1 MKARKLIG
9 DATFDPDRLKIVGE
23 AFDEAWH
30 DLAGN
35 FPDDAQTIEGV
46 RLRLAT
52 IILDLAKDGQLGRE
66 QLKLSAMRV
75 LRQQYAISTQS

>member
-1 MKARKLIG
+1 MRARKLIA
-9 DATFDPDRLKIVGE
+9 DAAFGPDRLKAVGE

-35 FPDDAQTIEGV
+35 FANDAQTIEAV

-66 QLKLSAMRV
+66 QLKLTAMRV
-75 LRQQYAISTQS
+75 LSQQYAISTQP